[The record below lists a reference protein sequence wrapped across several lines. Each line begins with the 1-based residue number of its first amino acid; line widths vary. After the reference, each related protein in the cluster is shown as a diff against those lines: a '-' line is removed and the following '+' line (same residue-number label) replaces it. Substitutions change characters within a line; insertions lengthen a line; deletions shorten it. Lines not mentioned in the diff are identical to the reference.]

1 MRPIIDHFGAA
12 DAYWRASHE
21 HAGPVSDTGVP
32 GAAAAARLAAGER
45 APVARSPPASGGR
58 CGRAALVRPQLPRRL
73 QLLQLGAPHAP
84 AIADVR
90 VAGGR
95 ARSGGR
101 EVRAPGSAGS
111 YR

>member
-32 GAAAAARLAAGER
+32 GAAAAARLAAVER
-45 APVARSPPASGGR
+45 APVARMPPAPGGR

-73 QLLQLGAPHAP
+73 QLIQLGAPHA
-84 AIADVR
+84 AAVADVR
-90 VAGGR
+90 VAGTRAGSTYREGR
-95 ARSGGR
+95 APAHDCS
-101 EVRAPGSAGS
+101 S
-111 YR
+111 